1 MTNKEL
7 YDLTKYLFESWER
20 GADYNAYHMDSQY
33 VLDALVM
40 PEEERWLLYTTP
52 PQRKPLTKSQI
63 IKIVNA
69 HTHDDNGHDE
79 IWVDGEAIARATEA
93 AHNITKESK

>member
-20 GADYNAYHMDSQY
+20 NADYDKYHMDCQY

-52 PQRKPLTKSQI
+52 PT
-63 IKIVNA
+63 
-69 HTHDDNGHDE
+69 TC
-79 IWVDGEAIARATEA
+79 
-93 AHNITKESK
+93 